1 MSVAPL
7 PQNSVQSEMV
17 PSSQAHPSRDDN
29 VRFLVEYLERNVVA
43 HADAAAFIASIAFNF
58 KTL

>member
-1 MSVAPL
+1 MPVSPL

-17 PSSQAHPSRDDN
+17 PSSQAHPFREDN
-29 VRFLVEYLERNVVA
+29 VRVLVEYLERNVVD
-43 HADAAAFIASIAFNF
+43 HADAAAFIASIASNF